1 MAPRPSSLAQRRVA
15 AIRERNRRVVEHRH
29 LVEPIA
35 SHYAHHSQEPLED
48 LTQAGLLGLIRAA
61 ELYNSGRGIPFEV
74 FARPHVR
81 GAILHHLRDIAPMVR
96 LPRRQAELRDRLS
109 QMEKRQDATATAPAT
124 CGGDL
129 GTKQPL
135 RHALGVD
142 ETTWRDL
149 LAWRGLRRTMS
160 CEGGWLDEMPS
171 PSSEPGDAE
180 SQSTLEAM
188 LTLLEPRQRHVVRQ
202 VVLEGA
208 SYRQLGRQLEMSPTT
223 VQRLLHRGLERL
235 RQQIQAGALTQ
246 PHLHHPGACHAAS
259 AAPAC

>member
-1 MAPRPSSLAQRRVA
+1 MAPRPSCLAQRRAA

-29 LVEPIA
+29 VVEPLA
-35 SHYAHHSQEPLED
+35 SQYAHHSQEPIED

-61 ELYNSGRGIPFEV
+61 ELYNSGKGIPFEA

-96 LPRRQAELRDRLS
+96 LPRRQAELHDRLS
-109 QMEKRQDATATAPAT
+109 RLERRQEATLATECQVSDSTPR
-124 CGGDL
+124 
-129 GTKQPL
+129 PL
-135 RHALGVD
+135 REALGVD
-142 ETTWRDL
+142 ESTWRDL

-160 CEGGWLDEMPS
+160 CEGGWLDALPAPS
-171 PSSEPGDAE
+171 AADPADVE
-180 SQSTLEAM
+180 SQSTLDAM

-208 SYRQLGRQLEMSPTT
+208 SYRQLGRQLEMSPMT

-235 RQQIQAGALTQ
+235 RQEIQAGLLTQ
-246 PHLHHPGACHAAS
+246 PRQAHPGVCRAAS

>member
-1 MAPRPSSLAQRRVA
+1 MAPRPSCLAQRRAA

-29 LVEPIA
+29 LVEPVA
-35 SHYAHHSQEPLED
+35 NHYAHHSQEPLED

-61 ELYNSGRGIPFEV
+61 ELYNSGKGIPFEA

-96 LPRRQAELRDRLS
+96 LPRRQAELHDRLRRL
-109 QMEKRQDATATAPAT
+109 ELRQEASRSTECQTSGNTP
-124 CGGDL
+124 
-129 GTKQPL
+129 QPL
-135 RHALGVD
+135 REALGVD
-142 ETTWRDL
+142 ETTWSDL
-149 LAWRGLRRTMS
+149 LAWRGLRRTVS
-160 CEGGWLDEMPS
+160 CEGGWLDGLPAPS
-171 PSSEPGDAE
+171 AADPTDVE

-208 SYRQLGRQLEMSPTT
+208 SYRQLGRQLEMSPMT

-235 RQQIQAGALTQ
+235 RQEIQAGLLTQ
-246 PHLHHPGACHAAS
+246 PRQPRQGVCRAAS

>member
-1 MAPRPSSLAQRRVA
+1 MAPRPSCLAQRRAA
-15 AIRERNRRVVEHRH
+15 AIRERNRRVVAHRH
-29 LVEPIA
+29 LVEPLA
-35 SHYAHHSQEPLED
+35 SHYAHHSQEPIED

-61 ELYNSGRGIPFEV
+61 ELYNSEKGIPFEA

-81 GAILHHLRDIAPMVR
+81 GAILHHLRDVAPMVR
-96 LPRRQAELRDRLS
+96 LPRRQAELHDRLS
-109 QMEKRQDATATAPAT
+109 RLEKTQEATLSTECQVSDNTP
-124 CGGDL
+124 
-129 GTKQPL
+129 QPL
-135 RHALGVD
+135 REALGVD

-149 LAWRGLRRTMS
+149 LVWRGLRRTMS
-160 CEGGWLDEMPS
+160 CEGGWLDALPAPS
-171 PSSEPGDAE
+171 AADATDVE

-208 SYRQLGRQLEMSPTT
+208 SYRQLGRQLEMSPMT

-235 RQQIQAGALTQ
+235 RQEIQAGLLTQ
-246 PHLHHPGACHAAS
+246 PRQPRQGVCRAAS

>member
-1 MAPRPSSLAQRRVA
+1 MAARPSSLAQRRAA
-15 AIRERNRRVVEHRH
+15 AIRERNRRVVTYRH
-29 LVEPIA
+29 LVEPVA

-48 LTQAGLLGLIRAA
+48 LTQVGLLGLIRAA
-61 ELYNSGRGIPFEV
+61 ELYNSGKGIPFEV

-109 QMEKRQDATATAPAT
+109 RLEKTQDGQSSADCRASLSTR
-124 CGGDL
+124 
-129 GTKQPL
+129 QPL
-135 RHALGVD
+135 REALGVD

-149 LAWRGLRRTMS
+149 LAWRGLRRTVH
-160 CEGGWLDEMPS
+160 CEGEWLEALPS
-171 PSSEPGDAE
+171 PSTEIGDGE

-188 LTLLEPRQRHVVRQ
+188 LTLLEPRQRQVVRQ

-208 SYRQLGRQLEMSPTT
+208 SYRQLGRQLEMSPMT
-223 VQRLLHRGLERL
+223 VRRLLHRGLERL
-235 RQQIQAGALTQ
+235 REQIQAGVLTQ
-246 PHLHHPGACHAAS
+246 PRPLHRGVCRAAS